1 MRAVFATDLSDAN
14 EAAIRSRAC
23 LECLERYGID
33 EIHLVTVTSPNV
45 YSGIPGKGLAE
56 WRRKALEEQQ
66 ELLENVGF
74 DVETHAV
81 RGTPHRRI
89 NGLADR
95 LHADLVVVGS
105 RGESPLEH
113 RHIGST
119 ARNMARTATRPLFV
133 GRITAD
139 ETGHAVA
146 QEHLFERVLYATD
159 FSDNAE
165 LAFEQFQHLQG
176 ATQEAMVLHV
186 LGPEQRKREMDRE
199 TAETRLAE
207 LADDLAS
214 RGIDVETSVR
224 EGEPVQEILAAEA
237 AYQPTTILLGTRG
250 LSRMRR
256 LLLGSVSEKVTAR
269 ANANVL
275 LVPPS
280 RLA

>member
-66 ELLENVGF
+66 TVLENVGF